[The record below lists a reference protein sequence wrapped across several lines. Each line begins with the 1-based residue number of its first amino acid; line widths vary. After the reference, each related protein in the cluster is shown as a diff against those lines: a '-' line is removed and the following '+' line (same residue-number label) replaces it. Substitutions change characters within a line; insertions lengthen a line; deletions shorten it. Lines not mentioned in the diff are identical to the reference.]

1 MKEKGTNGVNEYK
14 EEGSVENT
22 CENRYM

>member
-1 MKEKGTNGVNEYK
+1 VKGTNGVNEYK
-14 EEGSVENT
+14 EEGSVVNT